1 MRQTF
6 GVVWEEKIIAGHL
19 RASLEAEEKAVELLN
34 ALEGS
39 ISYVKDRGGPIM
51 ELRRS
56 VLQEGRAVTDG
67 VLDKVS
73 PFLRKHWRDDY
84 EQGLQEFVDSYQT
97 LDFAAQYLSQIM
109 LEEFKAWFN
118 GQRQRFNLPEDF

>member
-6 GVVWEEKIIAGHL
+6 GLVCGGEIIAGHL

-39 ISYVKDRGGPIM
+39 ISFKKDRGGHII
-51 ELRRS
+51 ELRQSALR
-56 VLQEGRAVTDG
+56 EARADTDG

-73 PFLRKHWRDDY
+73 PFLRKHWRGDY
-84 EQGLQEFVDSYQT
+84 EQGLQKFVESYQT
-97 LDFAAQYLSQIM
+97 FDFASQYLSQIM
-109 LEEFKAWFN
+109 LEEFKEWFN
-118 GQRQRFNLPEDF
+118 DQNHRFSLPEDF